1 MTKFQCKRG
10 MQAAVTVS
18 GYHQMSSEEEMASHI
33 CSTGAITVAVCATL
47 SHMHD
52 YTGGIKMASTCCSE
66 LDHSVLLVGM
76 DAGKNAWIVQNS
88 WGIDWG
94 VSPNGESHARDGVKG
109 GYIFLQYGADACGI
123 TRDAVAVESTSRS
136 DQTLNPQA
144 VVLDFE
150 RNEISFGAANSIDG
164 SGQRGATSVWSSEF
178 IGALVGSAVGLVV
191 IAGVATGAVWYF
203 HRAEPPTH
211 EPADV
216 KIELNR
222 VDSTD
227 DTESVQHI

>member
-1 MTKFQCKRG
+1 MTKFQCKKG
-10 MQAAVTVS
+10 LQAAVTVS
-18 GYHQMSSEEEMASHI
+18 GYHQLESEEEMASHI

-52 YTGGIKMASTCCSE
+52 YTGGVKMASTCCSE

-94 VSPNGESHARDGVKG
+94 VSLNGESHAGDGVKG
-109 GYIFLQYGADACGI
+109 GYIFLEYGADACGI
-123 TRDAVAVESTSRS
+123 KSEAVVVESTSRG
-136 DQTLNPQA
+136 DQILNPRA

-164 SGQRGATSVWSSEF
+164 SKQRATSVWSSEF
-178 IGALVGSAVGLVV
+178 IGALVASAVGLVV

-203 HRAEPPTH
+203 HRAELPNH

-227 DTESVQHI
+227 DTESVQNI